1 MSLGGGIFLF
11 VVGAIFAFAVKVT
24 PTWIDLQTV
33 GYILM
38 GAGVVV
44 IIIGIVLLIR
54 KRRSVVTTR
63 SGIDPATGQ
72 SYNSTERRDAS

>member
-11 VVGAIFAFAVKVT
+11 VVGAILSFAIKVT

-33 GYILM
+33 GDILM
-38 GAGVVV
+38 AAGVVI
-44 IIIGIVLLIR
+44 IIIGIVLLVR
-54 KRRSVVTTR
+54 KRRSTVTTR

-72 SYNSTERRDAS
+72 QYNTTERRDPS

>member
-11 VVGAIFAFAVKVT
+11 VVGAIFAFAFKVT

-44 IIIGIVLLIR
+44 IIIGIVLLVR
-54 KRRSVVTTR
+54 KRRSSVTTR

-72 SYNSTERRDAS
+72 QYNTTERRDMS